1 MRTTAVHERR
11 RTRDREAKRK
21 AREQHK
27 RDVAALVASIAE
39 LREAASV
46 LQGTQLSWQDVAL
59 ALRTSTQS
67 SVLEN
72 KALRAE
78 LVTTSSLVRELQ
90 AWVDATA
97 SIPAAPPRLAEAS
110 WRDAYLPME
119 PRTRQLGYIWIA
131 QQLDHAANERLH
143 PALFPHTLEDSIRV
157 EWSRLSR
164 KLVMQKI
171 VTASTHEA
179 AKALWLVNRATP
191 ECHLYPNFLVSS
203 DVESLHHEMNAESE
217 MSYVRELCNG
227 RSVNVLHRRVT
238 IDDERVLVAYRSIR
252 HDDLFASDRLDTFQ
266 EWNEVRRV
274 SKTQCV
280 IRTVS
285 VLEPNEPYPSVAA
298 LLRTE
303 YPNLYTESMTAMPP
317 RILVET
323 HFRRVLQVKGH
334 ALAKAYFALVD
345 EVLASL
351 QAPSVA
357 E

>member
-1 MRTTAVHERR
+1 
-11 RTRDREAKRK
+11 
-21 AREQHK
+21 
-27 RDVAALVASIAE
+27 

-90 AWVDATA
+90 AWVDAMA
-97 SIPAAPPRLAEAS
+97 SIPAAPPQLAEAS

-119 PRTRQLGYIWIA
+119 PRIRHLGYRWIA
-131 QQLDHAANERLH
+131 QQLDHAVNERLH
-143 PALFPHTLEDSIRV
+143 PALFPHTLEDAIRV
-157 EWSRLSR
+157 EWSRLGR

-179 AKALWLVNRATP
+179 AKALWLVNRASP

-203 DVESLHHEMNAESE
+203 DVESLHHDMNANSE

-227 RSVNVLHRRVT
+227 RGVNVLHRRVT
-238 IDDERVLVAYRSIR
+238 IDDDRVLVAYRSIR
-252 HDDLFASDRLDTFQ
+252 HDDLFAVSSDRLDTLQ
-266 EWNEVRRV
+266 EWNEVRRI

-303 YPNLYTESMTAMPP
+303 YPNLFTESMRAMPP
-317 RILVET
+317 RVLVEA
-323 HFRRVLQVKGH
+323 HFHRVLQVKGH

-345 EVLASL
+345 DVLAIL